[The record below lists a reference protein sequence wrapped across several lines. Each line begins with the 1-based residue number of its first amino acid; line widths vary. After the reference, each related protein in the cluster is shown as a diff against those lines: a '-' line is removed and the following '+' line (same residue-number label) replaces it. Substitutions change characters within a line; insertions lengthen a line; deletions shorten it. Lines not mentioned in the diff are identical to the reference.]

1 MKYSKPAVEAVIF
14 DMDNVL
20 LDTRRSYLDAIRW
33 TLQIYLTHG
42 PVPLFHRGQFSNN
55 SLLLT
60 AEDVNHFK
68 LLGGF
73 NDDWDCC
80 YGLLIYLLRLPTEKR
95 TLEELRKKM
104 DLKALGEKCRRRPLG
119 VNGIVKHF
127 GRSPHVMIEKISR
140 IFQEIY
146 LGADLFQ
153 ATERKKAIYWNK
165 RGLIY
170 NERLIFKE
178 RLLQKLRAMK
188 IRLGIATG
196 RPQFEAVFSLKHFGI
211 LQYFDALTTI
221 DEVKKAEHEQKQSLR
236 KPHPYSLLQ
245 TAKKI
250 GLERRFLYVGDLPDD
265 ILATHRAKA
274 VLNIRS
280 VAFPSHASDPENTL
294 MEIEK
299 VRPDF
304 MMKRPSE
311 LLKIVKK

>member
-1 MKYSKPAVEAVIF
+1 MKSAKPVIDAVIF

-20 LDTRRSYLDAIRW
+20 LDTRRSYLDTIRW
-33 TLQIYLTHG
+33 TIQIYLTHG
-42 PVPLFHRGQFSNN
+42 TVPLFHRGHFSKN

-60 AEDVNHFK
+60 PQDVDRFK

-80 YGLLIYLLRLPTEKR
+80 YGLLIYLLSLPTGKR
-95 TLEELRKKM
+95 TLEELRKRM
-104 DLKALGEKCRRRPLG
+104 DFKALGEKLRRRPVG

-127 GRSPHVMIEKISR
+127 RRSPHVMIEKISR

-146 LGADLFQ
+146 LGAELFQ
-153 ATERKKAIYWNK
+153 ATERKKTVYWNK

-170 NERLIFKE
+170 NERLILKE
-178 RLLQKLRAMK
+178 RLLQKLRALK

-211 LQYFDALTTI
+211 LQYFDAMTTV
-221 DEVKKAEHEQKQSLR
+221 DEVKKAEREQRQSLR

-250 GLERRFLYVGDLPDD
+250 GLERSFLYVGDLPDD
-265 ILATHRAKA
+265 ILATQRAKD

-280 VAFPSHASDPENTL
+280 VAFPTYASDPQNTL
-294 MEIEK
+294 KEIQK

-304 MMKRPSE
+304 LMKRPSE